1 MNSLSATIAPVV
13 PVVTVL
19 GAVVLWLAVWGS
31 MVKNARA
38 VMQAQTATAT
48 LRAEGLPA
56 QAFPRKPFTDEA
68 LVAAVEAL
76 VLGGG
81 PG

>member
-1 MNSLSATIAPVV
+1 
-13 PVVTVL
+13 
-19 GAVVLWLAVWGS
+19 
-31 MVKNARA
+31 
-38 VMQAQTATAT
+38 MQAQTATAT